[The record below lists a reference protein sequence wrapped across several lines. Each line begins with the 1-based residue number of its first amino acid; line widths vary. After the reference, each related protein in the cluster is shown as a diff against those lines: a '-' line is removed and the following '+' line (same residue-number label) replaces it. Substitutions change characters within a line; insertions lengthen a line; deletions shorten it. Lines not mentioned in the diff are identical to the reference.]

1 MCTCITLTRIAMDEI
16 EFRRLYNE
24 ACNYVG
30 KVTAPDT
37 KASLFTILQ
46 LIDGMRQQIEELQ
59 VEEDC

>member
-1 MCTCITLTRIAMDEI
+1 MDEV

-24 ACNYVG
+24 ACNSVD
-30 KVTAPDT
+30 KVAAPET

-46 LIDGMRQQIEELQ
+46 LIDGMRGQIEELQ